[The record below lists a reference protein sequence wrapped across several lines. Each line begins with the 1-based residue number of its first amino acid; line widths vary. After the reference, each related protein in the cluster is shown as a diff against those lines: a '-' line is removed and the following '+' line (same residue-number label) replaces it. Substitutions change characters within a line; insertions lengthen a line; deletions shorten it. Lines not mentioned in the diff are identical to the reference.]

1 MDIIGLGIILGRI
14 LLIFAVFMGV
24 VAYITWAERKILGHM
39 QSRHGPLHVGWHG
52 LLQPIADG
60 IKLFFKEDITVS
72 EANKVIYNLAPFIVT
87 TTSFLCLAVI
97 PFSGTINIFGREV
110 GVYIADINVAILYI
124 LAISSLGV
132 YGVVLAGWSS
142 NSKYSFLGGL
152 RSSAQMISYEIATG
166 LAIVG
171 VLMVSGSFS
180 LVDIVNSQK
189 GLWNII
195 LQPIGFIIF
204 LICGFAECNR
214 TPFDLPECENE
225 LVAGFHTEYSSMKFA
240 LFFMGEYAHI
250 LVISSLITT
259 LYLGGWNGPVFP
271 GVIWFII
278 KTSFFAFLFIWVRAT
293 YPRFRY
299 DQLMKFGW
307 KVLLPLG
314 LVNIIITG
322 LIIAIVKG
330 W

>member
-1 MDIIGLGIILGRI
+1 MDLIDFGIITGRI
-14 LLIFAVFMGV
+14 FLVFAVFMGV
-24 VAYITWAERKILGHM
+24 VAYITWVERKVLGFM
-39 QSRHGPLHVGWHG
+39 QSRHGPLHVGWKG

-60 IKLFFKEDITVS
+60 VKLFFKEDITVS

-97 PFSGTINIFGREV
+97 PFAGTLEILGRNT
-110 GVYIADINVAILYI
+110 GVYIADLNVGILYI
-124 LAISSLGV
+124 LAVSSLGV

-142 NSKYSFLGGL
+142 NSKYPLLGGL
-152 RSSAQMISYEIATG
+152 RASAQMISYEIATG

-171 VLMVSGSFS
+171 ILMISGSFS
-180 LVDIVNSQK
+180 LVDIVTSQK
-189 GLWNII
+189 GMWNIVW
-195 LQPIGFIIF
+195 QPIGFIIF

-250 LVISSLITT
+250 LVISSLITV
-259 LYLGGWNGPVFP
+259 LYLGGWNGPLLP
-271 GVIWFII
+271 GIIWFFV
-278 KTSFFAFLFIWVRAT
+278 KTSFFAFLFIWIRAT

-299 DQLMKFGW
+299 DQLMAFGW

-314 LVNIIITG
+314 LGNIIITA
-322 LIIAIVKG
+322 LFIAYFKG

>member
-1 MDIIGLGIILGRI
+1 MDLIGLGIITGRV

-97 PFSGTINIFGREV
+97 PFSGTINIFGRDV

-124 LAISSLGV
+124 LAVSSLGV

>member
-1 MDIIGLGIILGRI
+1 MDLIGLGIITGRV